1 MHDLSLIT
9 TIAAGFTAAW
19 LLGLITQ
26 RLRLSPIVG
35 YLLAGVLIGPHT
47 PGFIGDLHIAG
58 QLAEV
63 GVILLMFGVG
73 LRFHIHELLAVKG
86 VAIPGALGQSLV
98 ATVVAIAA
106 FSAFGLS
113 ALGGAMI
120 GMAMAVASTVVLVR
134 VLSDAGDLDSPQGH
148 VAVGWLVVED
158 ILTVVLLVLV
168 PALGEGTGAARS
180 ASQAAGGSP
189 SLWQAVGIALL
200 KLAVLGVILR
210 AAGARFV
217 PWVLSQVAR
226 LRSRELFTLTVLV
239 FSVAVAAGAYFYFG
253 ASMALGAFLA
263 GMMVAQ
269 SPVSHQAAADA
280 LPLRDAFAALFFVSV
295 GMLFDPAFVLREPAM
310 LAAALGI
317 ILVVKPVAALLIV
330 ALLGHSVRTGLTVA
344 LGLAQIG
351 EFSFILGSL
360 AVEHG
365 LMSDVGQNLLV
376 ASAIISI
383 TLNPLLFGSL
393 PGIESWLRSRP
404 AVWRLLNARAERR
417 ARRALREPQPEAGF
431 SEPSGRMGLVV
442 GYGPVG
448 RAVQRLLHDAGMRT
462 VVIDQNLDTVLLLRN
477 EGQAAIFGD
486 AAREAILE
494 QAGARRAS
502 HVVVTVPH
510 ASVRAS
516 VAAAARNL
524 NPDARVFVRARYLR
538 EREELERAGATAA
551 VFEEAEAAV
560 ALARLVLADT
570 GVHRD
575 AAERKV
581 SDLRLRLIMEN
592 ISSIRA
598 QRVRGVMV
606 PWMRVRKLSATA
618 GRPEVLTQVA
628 LGHYSRWPVVDSPSG
643 RVMGYLLVKDLL
655 NQPPDGDWTQRVRPL
670 RSISPDDDVES
681 ALARMREEGA
691 SVYLVEDA
699 GVPVGLVTLEDI
711 LEQVVGRIEDE
722 YPHDAG
728 ASLRDAVARGGVV
741 LALSASERDATI
753 RELAGA
759 IPPQHLPPGIDAA
772 EITRLALDREAEYS
786 TDLGTGV
793 AIPHARCP
801 GLVAPLI
808 VVGRSPSG
816 VVFAPPPSE
825 LVRLAF
831 LLVSPADKPDL
842 QLTLLG
848 ELARVAGDAGLRSR
862 LMRAE
867 TREEVVRLLGESRVA
882 PSTRAAGSRG

>member
-1 MHDLSLIT
+1 MHDLSLVT
-9 TIAAGFTAAW
+9 TIAVGLTAAW

-47 PGFIGDLHIAG
+47 PGVVADVHIAG

-73 LRFHIHELLAVKG
+73 LRFHIQELLAVRS

-98 ATVVAIAA
+98 ATLLAMGV

-113 ALGGAMI
+113 MLSGAML

-134 VLSDAGDLDSPQGH
+134 VLSNAGALDSPQGH

-158 ILTVVLLVLV
+158 ILTIVLLVLV
-168 PALGEGTGAARS
+168 PVLGEGSGAARTAP
-180 ASQAAGGSP
+180 ASQASTAAP
-189 SLWQAVGIALL
+189 SLWQALGIALL
-200 KLAVLGVILR
+200 KLAVLMVILR

-217 PWVLSQVAR
+217 PWVLAHVAR

-239 FSVAVAAGAYFYFG
+239 FSVAVAAGASYFFG

-263 GMMVAQ
+263 GMMVAL

-295 GMLFDPAFVLREPAM
+295 GMLFDPSFVIREPAM

-317 ILVVKPVAALLIV
+317 ILVAKPVAALLIV
-330 ALLGHSVRTGLTVA
+330 AVLGHTVRTGLTVA

-360 AVEHG
+360 AHEHG
-365 LMSDVGQNLLV
+365 LMTDVGQNLLV
-376 ASAIISI
+376 ACAIISI
-383 TLNPLLFGSL
+383 TLNPLLFQSL
-393 PGIESWLRSRP
+393 PRIEAWLQARSGL
-404 AVWRLLNARAERR
+404 WTLLSARAERR
-417 ARRALREPQPEAGF
+417 ARRANLAVAEELAG
-431 SEPSGRMGLVV
+431 SAGLPAPLGVVV

-448 RAVQRLLHDAGMRT
+448 RAVHRLLRDASLPT
-462 VVIDQNLDTVLLLRN
+462 VVIDLNMDTVMLLRG
-477 EGQAAIFGD
+477 EGQAAVFGD
-486 AAREAILE
+486 ASSETILDR
-494 QAGARRAS
+494 AGARRAS
-502 HVVVTVPH
+502 HVIVTLPH
-510 ASVRAS
+510 ASARAA
-516 VAAAARNL
+516 VVAAARNL
-524 NPDARVFVRARYLR
+524 NPTARILVRARYLR
-538 EREELERAGATAA
+538 ERDELERAGATAA
-551 VFEEAEAAV
+551 VFEEAESAV

-581 SDLRLRLIMEN
+581 SDLRRRLIMEN

-606 PWMRVRKLSATA
+606 PWMRVRRLSASTN
-618 GRPEVLTQVA
+618 RSDVLTQVA
-628 LGHYSRWPVVDSPSG
+628 LAHYSRWPVVDAPSG
-643 RVMGYLLVKDLL
+643 RVMGYLLAKDLL
-655 NQPPDGDWTQRVRPL
+655 SQPGDGDWVKLVRPL
-670 RSISPDDDVES
+670 RSISPDEDVES
-681 ALARMREEGA
+681 ALARMQEEEA

-728 ASLRDAVARGGVV
+728 GSLRDAVARGAVL
-741 LALSASERDATI
+741 LALSATQREAAI
-753 RELAGA
+753 RELAQA
-759 IPPQHLPPGIDAA
+759 IPAASLPAGVDAD
-772 EITRLALDREAEYS
+772 EVTRLALAREEEYS

-793 AIPHARCP
+793 AIPHARCH

-808 VVGRSPSG
+808 VVGRSPHGLMFS
-816 VVFAPPPSE
+816 PPPAE
-825 LVRLAF
+825 LTRLVF
-831 LLVSPADKPDL
+831 LLVSPTERPEL

-848 ELARVAGDAGLRSR
+848 ELARVAGDA
-862 LMRAE
+862 E
-867 TREEVVRLLGESRVA
+867 TRERLL
-882 PSTRAAGSRG
+882 AAGSTDELLIALGTARKR